1 MEDNM
6 QRTVDVT
13 TARRQFGTLLDEV
26 FYKGDVITIERKGKP
41 LACLVPASSGNQYQA
56 KAPLDSERQR
66 LLDQLH
72 SLPNLSMND
81 DPTEVLRQI
90 RSQKRIRAIKNH
102 E

>member
-1 MEDNM
+1 M
-6 QRTVDVT
+6 QRTVGVT
-13 TARRQFGTLLDEV
+13 SARRQFGTLLDEV

-41 LACLVPASSGNQYQA
+41 LARLVPANTESSYPAQ
-56 KAPLDSERQR
+56 APLDSEKQR

-72 SLPNLSMND
+72 SLPTLSMNE

-90 RSQKRIRAIKNH
+90 RSKRRMRAIKNH

>member
-1 MEDNM
+1 M

-26 FYKGDVITIERKGKP
+26 YYKGDVITIERKGKP
-41 LACLVPASSGNQYQA
+41 LARLVPANTESHYQA
-56 KAPLDSERQR
+56 QAPLDSERQR

-72 SLPNLSMND
+72 SLPALSMNE

-90 RSQKRIRAIKNH
+90 RSQRRIRAIKTH

>member
-1 MEDNM
+1 M

-13 TARRQFGTLLDEV
+13 SARRQFGTLLDEV

-41 LACLVPASSGNQYQA
+41 LARLVPVNTERHYPAQA
-56 KAPLDSERQR
+56 PPGSERQR
-66 LLDQLH
+66 LLEQLH
-72 SLPNLSMND
+72 SLPTLSMND

-90 RSQKRIRAIKNH
+90 RSKRRIQAIKNY

>member
-1 MEDNM
+1 M

-41 LACLVPASSGNQYQA
+41 LARLVPANTESPYQEQT
-56 KAPLDSERQR
+56 PLDSERQR

-72 SLPNLSMND
+72 SLPTLSINK

-90 RSQKRIRAIKNH
+90 RSQRRIQAIKNN

>member
-1 MEDNM
+1 M

-41 LACLVPASSGNQYQA
+41 LARLVPVNTESPHPAQ
-56 KAPLDSERQR
+56 APLDSERQR

-72 SLPNLSMND
+72 SLPTLSMNE

-90 RSQKRIRAIKNH
+90 RSQRRIQAIKNY

>member
-1 MEDNM
+1 M

-26 FYKGDVITIERKGKP
+26 FYKGDIITIERKGKP
-41 LACLVPASSGNQYQA
+41 LARLVPANTKISDPTQTS
-56 KAPLDSERQR
+56 LDSERQR

-72 SLPNLSMND
+72 SLPTLSMNE

-90 RSQKRIRAIKNH
+90 RSQRRIQAIKNC

>member
-1 MEDNM
+1 M

-41 LACLVPASSGNQYQA
+41 LARLIPVNTENHYQA
-56 KAPLDSERQR
+56 QAPLDSERQN

-72 SLPNLSMND
+72 SLPALSMNEN
-81 DPTEVLRQI
+81 PTDVLRQI
-90 RSQKRIRAIKNH
+90 RSQRRIRAIKNH

>member
-1 MEDNM
+1 M

-41 LACLVPASSGNQYQA
+41 LARLVPANTESPYQA
-56 KAPLDSERQR
+56 QGPLDSERQR
-66 LLDQLH
+66 LLDKLH
-72 SLPNLSMND
+72 SLPTLSMNE

-90 RSQKRIRAIKNH
+90 RSQRRIQAIKNY